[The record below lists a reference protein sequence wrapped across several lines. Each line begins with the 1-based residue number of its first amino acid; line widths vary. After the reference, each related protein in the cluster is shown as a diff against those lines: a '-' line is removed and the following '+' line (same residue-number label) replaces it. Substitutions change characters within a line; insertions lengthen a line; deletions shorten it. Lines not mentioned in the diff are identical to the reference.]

1 MKERGTSVTL
11 VMLAA
16 IGVGFTACNRAQSAA
31 SAQSSA
37 QAATGV
43 IARPAE
49 QGQQGSP
56 SSQPAAAQQPQA
68 AGVENHTSSE
78 TQLAPAAQ
86 SSATSSPATTA
97 DASAPKTI
105 ASQRSESFT
114 VAQHTFRM
122 IIHVQRIAGAKPH
135 EEDETVDWW
144 ELRNEKD
151 QVVYRE
157 SYPVTFQNGGFEST
171 VGISAKSFTT
181 QQGGGILVHGGE
193 LPSAPN
199 DGGWVRV
206 FGFKYGR
213 DKYGADE
220 SLFGPFGP
228 PIYVAEGDFLEVG
241 SDPYPP
247 TPIFKGTATVTVM
260 NDVLRFRVWTGNF
273 NIIYAVLIN
282 WITGKVQ
289 PARRCIETT
298 SKGRVERCSY
308 PVQVEAHR
316 ENQPTFVRLF
326 PEADE
331 GYTAKHIIV
340 QPQSKVEYLEAR
352 MPVAW
357 SEDAKAISFGVDNAN
372 MWLKVRIDGQE
383 GWVHS
388 EEDFEALGLPQVG

>member
-1 MKERGTSVTL
+1 VTL
-11 VMLAA
+11 VMVAA
-16 IGVGFTACNRAQSAA
+16 IAVGFTACNRGQSGA

-37 QAATGV
+37 QAA
-43 IARPAE
+43 
-49 QGQQGSP
+49 
-56 SSQPAAAQQPQA
+56 
-68 AGVENHTSSE
+68 
-78 TQLAPAAQ
+78 Q
-86 SSATSSPATTA
+86 SSATASPAASPATAA
-97 DASAPKTI
+97 DPPAPKTV
-105 ASQRSESFT
+105 ASERSDSFT

-122 IIHVQRIAGAKPH
+122 IIHLQRIAGAKPR

-144 ELRNEKD
+144 ELRNEKN
-151 QVVYRE
+151 QVVHRE

-171 VGISAKSFTT
+171 VGISARSFTT
-181 QQGGGILVHGGE
+181 PQGGGILVHGGE

-199 DGGWVRV
+199 YGGWVQV

-213 DKYGADE
+213 DKYGVDE

-241 SDPYPP
+241 SDSYQPS
-247 TPIFKGTATVTVM
+247 PILKGTATVTVM
-260 NDVLRFRVWTGNF
+260 NDVLRFRLWTGNF
-273 NIIYAVLIN
+273 NIIYPVLIN

-289 PARRCIETT
+289 PGQRCIETT

-326 PEADE
+326 LDADDV
-331 GYTAKHIIV
+331 YTAKHIIV
-340 QPQSKVEYLEAR
+340 QLGSKVEYLEAR
-352 MPVAW
+352 VPVAW

-388 EEDFEALGLPQVG
+388 EEDFEALGLPLAG

>member
-1 MKERGTSVTL
+1 MKERGRSVTL
-11 VMLAA
+11 IMLAA
-16 IGVGFTACNRAQSAA
+16 IAVAFIACNRAHNAA

-37 QAATGV
+37 QPATGV
-43 IARPAE
+43 IARPT
-49 QGQQGSP
+49 QQASP
-56 SSQPAAAQQPQA
+56 PSPPATAQPPQA
-68 AGVENHTSSE
+68 AGVENHTATE
-78 TQLAPAAQ
+78 TQAAPAAP
-86 SSATSSPATTA
+86 SSATPSPATA
-97 DASAPKTI
+97 VDAPAPKTI
-105 ASQRSESFT
+105 ASEHSESFT

-122 IIHVQRIAGAKPH
+122 IIHVRRIAGAKPS

-171 VGISAKSFTT
+171 VGISGRSFTT
-181 QQGGGILVHGGE
+181 PQGGGILVHGGE

-199 DGGWVRV
+199 DGGWVQV

-213 DKYGADE
+213 DRYGADE
-220 SLFGPFGP
+220 SLFGAFGP
-228 PIYVAEGDFLEVG
+228 PIYVPEGDFIEVG
-241 SDPYPP
+241 SDSYQP
-247 TPIFKGTATVTVM
+247 TPIFKATATVTVM
-260 NDVLRFRVWTGNF
+260 NDVLRFRIWTGNF
-273 NIIYAVLIN
+273 NIIYPVLIN

-352 MPVAW
+352 LPVAW
-357 SEDAKAISFGVDNAN
+357 SEDMKAISFSVDNAG

-388 EEDFEALGLPQVG
+388 EEDFEALGLPQAG